1 MKKVILFALLFSF
14 DSMSQDALLEAM
26 LKDWSVIKEET
37 DTDYPDNPDNS
48 EPFDN
53 SGPEFYSWEL
63 GTPDNI
69 PETII
74 IYESKPCGW

>member
-1 MKKVILFALLFSF
+1 MKKIILFVLLFSF

-26 LKDWSVIKEET
+26 LKDWSAIKEET
-37 DTDYPDNPDNS
+37 DTDYLDYSEPSDNS
-48 EPFDN
+48 E
-53 SGPEFYSWEL
+53 PEFYSWEL